1 MTGLMVKISGAW
13 LLTILAGL
21 PLFASMGLA
30 ALAFLMFGDM
40 PLTVLPQKMAGSMN
54 SFPIVAAPLFIL
66 MGNILGAARITD
78 RIVAFASALIGWVRG
93 GYAHASVLTSM
104 IFAGMV
110 GSAVADAAGS
120 GAIEIRA
127 MRNAGYKP
135 ETAAAITAAAATIG
149 PIIPP
154 SLPMVIYGVTADV
167 SIGRLFMAGLI
178 PGLLMGAALMVMVAV
193 VATREG
199 MGRKK
204 FAGFREI
211 GRTFLKGFFAL
222 MTPVVILGGMFSGAF
237 TPTEAAAVA
246 CLYALFLG
254 FVVYRTLE
262 FKQLGPILVE
272 TAETIGLVL
281 VLVMAA
287 GALGWCMSISRLP
300 QALTPLIL
308 STFKSP
314 VAFLLMANGLMLVVG
329 CFMEAL
335 AAMLI
340 LIPILVPAA
349 IQYGIDP
356 VQFGVIMVL
365 NLILGTIHPPIGV
378 VLFVVTRIANVSF
391 ETMSR
396 AILPWLVP
404 LLVVLLAISLWPPLT
419 LWLPHY
425 LTGK

>member
-1 MTGLMVKISGAW
+1 MTGLMLKISGGW
-13 LLTILAGL
+13 LFTILGGL
-21 PLFASMGLA
+21 PLYASMGLA
-30 ALAFLMFGDM
+30 ALVFLWMGGM
-40 PLTVLPQKMAGSMN
+40 PVTVLPQKMAGSMN
-54 SFPIVAAPLFIL
+54 SFPIIAAPLFIL
-66 MGNILGAARITD
+66 MGNILGAARLTD
-78 RIVAFASALIGWVRG
+78 RIVEFASAVIGWVRG

-127 MRNAGYKP
+127 MKNAGYRP

-167 SIGRLFMAGLI
+167 SIGKLFMAGVI
-178 PGLLMGAALMVMVAV
+178 PGVLMAISLMLMVGFFAG
-193 VATREG
+193 REG
-199 MGRKK
+199 MARKP
-204 FAGFREI
+204 FGGFRNI
-211 GRTFLKGFFAL
+211 GRTFLNGFFAL
-222 MTPVVILGGMFSGAF
+222 MTPVVILGGMFSGLV

-254 FVVYRTLE
+254 FVVYRTLKVE
-262 FKQLGPILVE
+262 QLGPILVE
-272 TAETIGLVL
+272 TAETTGLVL

-287 GALGWCMSISRLP
+287 GALGWCISISRLP
-300 QALTPLIL
+300 QTLTPLIVG
-308 STFKSP
+308 TIHSP
-314 VAFLLMANGLMLVVG
+314 VAFLLMANVLMLLVG

-349 IQYGIDP
+349 VQYGIDP

-404 LLVVLLAISLWPPLT
+404 LLAVLLAISLWPPLT
-419 LWLPHY
+419 MWLPH
-425 LTGK
+425 LMHGK